1 MGEDSSLQGLKGIPH
16 SECSPAL
23 MALARPPLWDLLVLR
38 SQGQYQALQA
48 WLVLTFFFQVDTAGQ
63 WARLPCFLV
72 IVDCEVGLDSSTW
85 IQPAPPRVTAESSED

>member
-23 MALARPPLWDLLVLR
+23 MALARPPLWCLLVLS
-38 SQGQYQALQA
+38 SQGQYQAPQA
-48 WLVLTFFFQVDTAGQ
+48 WLELTFFQVDTAGQ
-63 WARLPCFLV
+63 WVRLPCFLV